1 MTTISSPGIGSGL
14 DVNSI
19 ITQLVA
25 IERQPIDVLKAKS
38 TKIQAQISEY
48 GKLKSA
54 ISAFRD
60 ASLKLTSNGTWGLS
74 VGTSSDSTAVGV
86 TVKSGAAV
94 GSYSLQVQT
103 LAKTQSLASKVYA
116 SAATTP
122 GAGTLHI
129 ELGAWGTGTPNP
141 TFTPKSGAT
150 AVDIT
155 VEATDTLAQVR
166 DKINA
171 ANAGVTAMVLTDA
184 SGSRLMLRSAATG
197 AVNAFRTTVVDADG
211 NNTNATGL
219 SALAY
224 NLSAGVARM
233 TRTETAANAAATL
246 NGLAITSP
254 SNTLA
259 DVVDGVT
266 LTLGKVTTS
275 VVDIKVVQDNESL
288 KKAVQ
293 AFADAYNA
301 LNTLIAGEV
310 KYDAASKTG
319 GPLQGDSTA
328 VGLQR
333 QMRTLMGSSS
343 GASSV
348 FTRLSDV
355 GLEMQRDGSLSVTAG
370 KLDTA
375 LANLPELKK
384 LFANSDTLVP
394 GNDGIARQ
402 FRAMGD
408 SLLSVDGAIST
419 RTDGLRK
426 RIELNQDAQD
436 RLDLRVAQTE
446 KRLRAQYTALDA
458 TLGRMSGLSQY
469 VTQQM
474 AMFTNSTKA

>member
-25 IERQPIDVLKAKS
+25 IERQPIDALKAKS

-54 ISAFRD
+54 IATFRD
-60 ASLKLTSNGTWGLS
+60 AALKLTSNDTWS
-74 VGTSSDSTAVGV
+74 MTVGSSTDSAAVGI
-86 TVKSGAAV
+86 TVKSGAAP
-94 GSYSLQVQT
+94 GGYSLQVQT
-103 LAKTQSLASKVYA
+103 LAKAQSLASGVFA
-116 SAATTP
+116 SADATP

-129 ELGAWGTGTPNP
+129 AR
-141 TFTPKSGAT
+141 GAT
-150 AVDIT
+150 AVDIV

-166 DKINA
+166 DKINV
-171 ANAGVTAMVLTDA
+171 ANAGVTATVFTDA
-184 SGSRLMLRSAATG
+184 SGSRLLMRSTASGLGNTFEVSGLPALSYPAGGGAGMTLTEAA
-197 AVNAFRTTVVDADG
+197 AD
-211 NNTNATGL
+211 
-219 SALAY
+219 
-224 NLSAGVARM
+224 
-233 TRTETAANAAATL
+233 AAATL
-246 NGLAITSP
+246 NGLPITSP
-254 SNTLA
+254 SNALVN
-259 DVVDGVT
+259 VVDGVT
-266 LTLGKVTTS
+266 LTLGKVTTDP
-275 VVDIKVVQDNESL
+275 VEIGVVQDNESL

-348 FTRLSDV
+348 FTRLSDA
-355 GLEMQRDGSLSVTAG
+355 GLELQRDGSLSVTAG

-384 LFANSDTLVP
+384 LFANTDTLVP
-394 GNDGIARQ
+394 GNNGIARQ
-402 FRAMGD
+402 FRTMGD
-408 SLLSVDGAIST
+408 SLLSIDGAITT

-426 RIELNQDAQD
+426 RIDLNQEAQD

-458 TLGRMSGLSQY
+458 TLGRMSGLSSY

>member
-54 ISAFRD
+54 IAAFRD
-60 ASLKLTSNGTWGLS
+60 ASLKLTSNDTWGMT
-74 VGTSSDSTAVGV
+74 VGSSTDSAAVGV

-94 GSYSLQVQT
+94 GSYSLQVQA
-103 LAKTQSLASKVYA
+103 LAKAQSLASGVFA
-116 SAATTP
+116 SATATP

-129 ELGAWGTGTPNP
+129 ELGAWGAGQTS
-141 TFTPKSGAT
+141 FTPKSGAA
-150 AVDIT
+150 AVDVT

-171 ANAGVTAMVLTDA
+171 ANAGVTAIVFTDA
-184 SGSRLMLRSAATG
+184 SGSRLLMRSTATG
-197 AVNAFRTTVVDADG
+197 VVNAFRTSVSDADG
-211 NNTNATGL
+211 GNADATGL
-219 SALAY
+219 SALAFDP
-224 NLSAGVARM
+224 SSGAAVM
-233 TRTETAANAAATL
+233 TQTEAPADAAATL
-246 NGLAITSP
+246 NGLPISSP
-254 SNTLA
+254 SNTLV

-266 LTLGKVTTS
+266 LTLAKLTAGP
-275 VVDIKVVQDNESL
+275 VDIGVVQDNDSL

-348 FTRLSDV
+348 FARLSDV
-355 GLEMQRDGSLSVTAG
+355 GLQLQRDGSLSVTAG

-384 LFANSDTLVP
+384 LFANTDTLVP
-394 GNDGIARQ
+394 GNNGIARQ
-402 FRAMGD
+402 FRTMGD
-408 SLLSVDGAIST
+408 SLLSVDGAITT

-426 RIELNQDAQD
+426 RIDLNQEAQD

-458 TLGRMSGLSQY
+458 TLGRLSGLSGY

-474 AMFTNSTKA
+474 AMFTNGTKA

>member
-19 ITQLVA
+19 ISQLVA

-60 ASLKLTSNGTWGLS
+60 AALKLTSNDTWGMTTGS
-74 VGTSSDSTAVGV
+74 SSDSTAVGV
-86 TVKSGAAV
+86 AVKSGAAV
-94 GSYSLQVQT
+94 GGYSLQVT
-103 LAKTQSLASKVYA
+103 ALAKAQSNASGLFA
-116 SAATTP
+116 SSAALP
-122 GAGTLHI
+122 GAGTLT
-129 ELGAWGTGTPNP
+129 LTR
-141 TFTPKSGAT
+141 GAT

-155 VEATDTLAQVR
+155 VEATDTLTGVR

-171 ANAGVTAMVLTDA
+171 ANAGVTAIVFTDA
-184 SGSRLMLRSAATG
+184 SGSRLLMRST
-197 AVNAFRTTVVDADG
+197 
-211 NNTNATGL
+211 ATGL
-219 SALAY
+219 ANAFTVSGGPALLYTPENPATM
-224 NLSAGVARM
+224 NQ
-233 TRTETAANAAATL
+233 AAADAAATL
-246 NGLAITSP
+246 NGLPITSP

-259 DVVDGVT
+259 NVVDGMT
-266 LTLGKVTTS
+266 LTLSKVTTGPVEIS
-275 VVDIKVVQDNESL
+275 VVQDNESL

-301 LNTLIAGEV
+301 LNTLIATEV
-310 KYDAASKTG
+310 KYDAANKTG

-333 QMRTLMGSSS
+333 QMRALLGSSS

-348 FTRLSDV
+348 FTRLSEV
-355 GLEMQRDGSLSVTAG
+355 GLETQSNGSLSVSAG

-394 GNDGIARQ
+394 ANDGIARQ
-402 FRAMGD
+402 FRTMGD
-408 SLLSVDGAIST
+408 SLLSVDGAITT
-419 RTDGLRK
+419 RTDGLRR
-426 RIELNQDAQD
+426 RIELNQDAQE
-436 RLDLRVAQTE
+436 RLDLRVAQIE

-458 TLGRMSGLSQY
+458 TLGRMSGLSSY

-474 AMFTNSTKA
+474 AMFTNSSKA

>member
-60 ASLKLTSNGTWGLS
+60 ASQKLTGNDTWGMT
-74 VGTSSDSTAVGV
+74 VGSSSDSTAVGV
-86 TVKSGAAV
+86 TVKSGAAA
-94 GSYSLQVQT
+94 GGYSLQVQT
-103 LAKTQSLASKVYA
+103 LAKAQSLASGVFA
-116 SAATTP
+116 SAATAP

-129 ELGAWGTGTPNP
+129 ELGAWGAGQTS
-141 TFTPKSGAT
+141 FTPKSGAA

-155 VEATDTLAQVR
+155 VAATDTLAQVR

-171 ANAGVTAMVLTDA
+171 ANAGVTAIVFTDA
-184 SGSRLMLRSAATG
+184 SGSRLLMRSTATG
-197 AVNAFRTTVVDADG
+197 VANAFRTSVIDADG
-211 NNTNATGL
+211 VNGDATGL
-219 SALAY
+219 SSLAY
-224 NLSAGVARM
+224 DPSSGTAVM
-233 TRTETAANAAATL
+233 TRTETAADAAATL

-259 DVVDGVT
+259 NVVDGVT
-266 LTLGKVTTS
+266 LTLSKLTTS
-275 VVDIKVVQDNESL
+275 AVDINVSQDNDSL

-301 LNTLIAGEV
+301 LNTLIASEV

-333 QMRTLMGSSS
+333 QMRALMGSSS
-343 GASSV
+343 GASNV
-348 FTRLSDV
+348 FARLSDV
-355 GLEMQRDGSLSVTAG
+355 GLELQRDGSLSISAG

-375 LANLPELKK
+375 LASLPELKK

-394 GNDGIARQ
+394 GNNGIARQ
-402 FRAMGD
+402 FRTMGD

-458 TLGRMSGLSQY
+458 TLGRLSGLSSY

-474 AMFTNSTKA
+474 TMFTNSTKA

>member
-1 MTTISSPGIGSGL
+1 MATISSPGIGSGL

-19 ITQLVA
+19 ITQLMA
-25 IERQPIDVLKAKS
+25 IERQPITDLKTKS

-54 ISAFRD
+54 IAAFRD
-60 ASLKLTSNGTWGLS
+60 ASLKLTSNDTWGMT
-74 VGTSSDSTAVGV
+74 VGSSTDSAAVGV

-94 GSYSLQVQT
+94 GGYSLQVQT
-103 LAKTQSLASKVYA
+103 LAKAQSLASGVFA
-116 SAATTP
+116 SAAATP

-129 ELGAWGTGTPNP
+129 ARGT
-141 TFTPKSGAT
+141 T
-150 AVDIT
+150 AADIV
-155 VEATDTLAQVR
+155 VEATDTLADVR

-171 ANAGVTAMVLTDA
+171 ANAGVTAIVFTDA
-184 SGSRLMLRSAATG
+184 SGSRLLMRST
-197 AVNAFRTTVVDADG
+197 
-211 NNTNATGL
+211 ATGL
-219 SALAY
+219 ANTFEVTGLPALSY
-224 NLSAGVARM
+224 PPAGGAGM
-233 TRTETAANAAATL
+233 TQTEAAADAAATL
-246 NGLAITSP
+246 NGLPITSP
-254 SNTLA
+254 SNTL
-259 DVVDGVT
+259 VNLVDGVT
-266 LTLGKVTTS
+266 LTLGKVTTGP
-275 VVDIKVVQDNESL
+275 VDIGVVQDNDSL

-310 KYDAASKTG
+310 KYDAASKTA

-333 QMRTLMGSSS
+333 QMRALMGSSS

-348 FTRLSDV
+348 FARLSDV

-384 LFANSDTLVP
+384 LFANTDTLVP
-394 GNDGIARQ
+394 AKNGIARQ
-402 FRAMGD
+402 FRTMGD
-408 SLLSVDGAIST
+408 SLLSIDGPMTT

-426 RIELNQDAQD
+426 RIDMNQDAQD
-436 RLDLRVAQTE
+436 RLDLRAAQTE

-458 TLGRMSGLSQY
+458 TLGRLSSLSSY

-474 AMFTNSTKA
+474 NVLNNTTINSNNKA